1 MQSLHYRPW
10 AISVLHCV
18 SFFINFIRL
27 GSVLFSFL
35 LRVFFFSS
43 GQIYFSLSKRKIVSK
58 ALKQKSPG
66 SGRFTHSKKTFF
78 TLSERWGPPGQKTSS
93 KKNGGQKRRTQL
105 WVALESK
112 LKNDIMRKGKVKF
125 ELVFGLI
132 GSETYVISSN
142 ITNFNLCSIFAHK
155 VCILPLL

>member
-1 MQSLHYRPW
+1 M
-10 AISVLHCV
+10 
-18 SFFINFIRL
+18 
-27 GSVLFSFL
+27 
-35 LRVFFFSS
+35 
-43 GQIYFSLSKRKIVSK
+43 
-58 ALKQKSPG
+58 
-66 SGRFTHSKKTFF
+66 
-78 TLSERWGPPGQKTSS
+78 
-93 KKNGGQKRRTQL
+93 
-105 WVALESK
+105 ALESK